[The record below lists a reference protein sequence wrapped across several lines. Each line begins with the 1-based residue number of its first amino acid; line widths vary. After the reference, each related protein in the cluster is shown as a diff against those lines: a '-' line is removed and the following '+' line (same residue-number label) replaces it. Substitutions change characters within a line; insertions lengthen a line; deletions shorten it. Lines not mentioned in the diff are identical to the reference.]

1 MEKRKILLID
11 DDVDL
16 TDLLKLTLKK
26 TGKYE
31 VRVQNSGSRCLDS
44 AKLFKP
50 DLFVLDFSMPDRD
63 GSEVA
68 QMMMEDEEVKKIPL
82 VFLTSIVTDE
92 DVKPGRGLIGGIRFI
107 AKLQPLRTLIASI
120 EENIPK

>member
-31 VRVQNSGSRCLDS
+31 VRVQNSGSRGLDS

-50 DLFVLDFSMPDRD
+50 GPH
-63 GSEVA
+63 
-68 QMMMEDEEVKKIPL
+68 
-82 VFLTSIVTDE
+82 
-92 DVKPGRGLIGGIRFI
+92 
-107 AKLQPLRTLIASI
+107 RTGF
-120 EENIPK
+120 